1 MVENRSDFFEV
12 HDLCRVES
20 DLVGI
25 YLHIFTLNVKI
36 FSGSG
41 KKSLT
46 FQKRL
51 IY

>member
-1 MVENRSDFFEV
+1 MVDNRSDFFEV
-12 HDLCRVES
+12 HDFCRVES

-25 YLHIFTLNVKI
+25 YLHIFALNVKI
-36 FSGSG
+36 FSWSG

-46 FQKRL
+46 FLKSL